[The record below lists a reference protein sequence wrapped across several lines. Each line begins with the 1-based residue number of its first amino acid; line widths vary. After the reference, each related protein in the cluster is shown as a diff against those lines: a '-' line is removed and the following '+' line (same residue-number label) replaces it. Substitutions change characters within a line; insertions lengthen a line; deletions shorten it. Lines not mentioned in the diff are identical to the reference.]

1 MPALTPTISLGHGGE
16 CLLPDNGIGGELPD
30 ARFRGKALD
39 VTVAGTLGLDEEMAV
54 LSGADQQWSSSGS
67 CAVVLR

>member
-1 MPALTPTISLGHGGE
+1 
-16 CLLPDNGIGGELPD
+16 
-30 ARFRGKALD
+30 
-39 VTVAGTLGLDEEMAV
+39 VAGTPGLAEEMAV